1 MFIGGGVI
9 QKGNTILYSNNV
21 EIIDLDDAAECIPS
35 HLEIPIGMCFNPFD
49 IHWFNTYD
57 VHSISSQIFFLIK
70 ATFLN

>member
-49 IHWFNTYD
+49 IH
-57 VHSISSQIFFLIK
+57 
-70 ATFLN
+70 